1 MVKFDRVVHNRRI
14 PHLNDLSEGEILATW
29 IQPEDYLDFRSHCI
43 ATVKKM
49 MRGELTQEDID
60 NELHCPR
67 GLEGKTRE
75 GSTTRRE
82 HKLDSIAAVMEE
94 QAMQWNEDVFDED
107 AIMEVYTHYTVPCAE
122 IAHKLALE
130 DAEAAYSYIHSSET
144 TPLNN
149 VASTSNLPVGTLATE
164 VMNRLKAIVFLRA
177 SKAALLQDIET
188 IVYNE
193 AAMERRRKVY
203 EKPTDTFLATQ
214 LQQYFSTHGFRS
226 STTKGTEEQDV
237 PSVASSQSSENTED
251 DDSTSSHNDAA
262 EDESGSHFTSS
273 LQNHFHSRKRR
284 QALLDSIERG
294 FFDENES
301 SIMTFGGSATLSS
314 VDPSYVSSIST
325 SIGSV
330 LNDIFTVKSKRKAV
344 VDELRASS
352 HHRR

>member
-1 MVKFDRVVHNRRI
+1 M
-14 PHLNDLSEGEILATW
+14 ATW
-29 IQPEDYLDFRSHCI
+29 IQPEDYLDFRSQCI

-49 MRGELTQEDID
+49 MRGDLTQEDIE

-82 HKLDSIAAVMEE
+82 NKLDSIAAVLEE

-107 AIMEVYTHYTVPCAE
+107 AIMEVYTYYTVPCAE

-130 DAEAAYSYIHSSET
+130 DAEAASSYIHSTEG
-144 TPLNN
+144 
-149 VASTSNLPVGTLATE
+149 ASMHNPASASQVPVGTLATE
-164 VMNRLKAIVFLRA
+164 VMNRLKDIVFQRA

-203 EKPTDTFLATQ
+203 EKPTDNILAIQ
-214 LQQYFSTHGFRS
+214 LRQYFSTQGFRS
-226 STTKGTEEQDV
+226 SASKGSEEQDV
-237 PSVASSQSSENTED
+237 PSIASSQSSENTED
-251 DDSTSSHNDAA
+251 DDSSSSHNECGD
-262 EDESGSHFTSS
+262 DESASDVNFTSS

-294 FFDENES
+294 FFQENET
-301 SIMTFGGSATLSS
+301 SIMTFGASAALSS
-314 VDPSYVSSIST
+314 IDTSNVSSIST

-330 LNDIFTVKSKRKAV
+330 LSDIFTIKSKRKAV